1 MLSNSYLSSLIGRE
15 TIAVEMVC
23 HGNICRSPMAAAML
37 DGKAQSIEV
46 PRFVVT
52 SSGTSAF
59 HSGEGPHP
67 LSQKT
72 WENHGFSYSHTSKQF
87 KKSSFDS
94 VDIFLTADQTN
105 RAMILN
111 QCRTEADREKVF
123 LLRQFDPALSH
134 IDPFGRDADSLI
146 VPDPWGYEIDAYE
159 DVYAQIERALDGLIA
174 LFTKEQ

>member
-1 MLSNSYLSSLIGRE
+1 
-15 TIAVEMVC
+15 
-23 HGNICRSPMAAAML
+23 MAAAMMH
-37 DGKAQSIEV
+37 GKAQEIEV
-46 PRFVVT
+46 PKFLVT

-72 WENHGFSYSHTSKQF
+72 WEKHGLSYSHTSKQF
-87 KKSSFDS
+87 RKSSFDS

-111 QCRTEADREKVF
+111 QCRTEAEREKVF
-123 LLRQFDPALSH
+123 LLRQFDPALAS

-159 DVYAQIERALDGLIA
+159 EVYGQIELALNGLIE
-174 LFTKEQ
+174 FFVRV